1 MCSHQDFD
9 TVVLRKTDKKTP
21 VINNYQASSEKKVE
35 QKADEGSYR
44 PEKYS
49 AEFIQKIKN
58 FRKTKELN
66 QQQFAQAMGISQSS
80 VRDIESHTSIYNSA
94 MLQKINNYISRAT
107 K

>member
-9 TVVLRKTDKKTP
+9 TVVLRKTDTKKAN
-21 VINNYQASSEKKVE
+21 VGNYQVSSEKKVE

-58 FRKTKELN
+58 FRKTKEWN
-66 QQQFAQAMGISQSS
+66 QQQFAQAMGISQAS
-80 VRDIESHTSIYNSA
+80 VRDIEANTSIYNSA
-94 MLQKINNYISRAT
+94 MVQKINNYISRAS

>member
-9 TVVLRKTDKKTP
+9 TVVLRKTDKKS
-21 VINNYQASSEKKVE
+21 VINNYQVSSEKKVE

-49 AEFIQKIKN
+49 TEFIQKIKN

-66 QQQFAQAMGISQSS
+66 QQQFAQAMGISQASIRDVEANTS
-80 VRDIESHTSIYNSA
+80 VYNSA
-94 MLQKINNYISRAT
+94 LVQKINNYISRAS